1 MWLHNEKQFKKYIA
15 FFFHDTAH
23 CIVLQDSSPKVLK
36 LCALH
41 LFVYRHI
48 LSLHFK
54 FFNIWNSSCLPL
66 LDNKAST
73 SYTFLILLILSV
85 YLCWKT
91 QNLPKMFNFTSIIA
105 VISRRIELTVGE
117 RSKSWAELDANVFY
131 SVHTWSDLG
140 DFFFPPCLL
149 VSSHSEP
156 FPVSVFFIWLRV
168 IIMSSGPQ

>member
-1 MWLHNEKQFKKYIA
+1 MKNSLKNILH
-15 FFFHDTAH
+15 FFHDTTH

-48 LSLHFK
+48 LSLHFSWK
-54 FFNIWNSSCLPL
+54 GGENNIWSSSCLPL

-73 SYTFLILLILSV
+73 SYIFLILLILSI

-91 QNLPKMFNFTSIIA
+91 QNLPKTFNFTSIIA

-140 DFFFPPCLL
+140 YFFFFPPCLL

-156 FPVSVFFIWLRV
+156 FPLSVFFIWLRV